1 MEPTYK
7 KAITLRELINRLEQ
21 LSDNGKNDRMS
32 VMMHSEAYMEQ
43 DCFGQDECD
52 NVYGACIDMFN
63 DCGTFD
69 ESTESY
75 EFIKIY

>member
-1 MEPTYK
+1 M
-7 KAITLRELINRLEQ
+7 KALTLRELINHLEK
-21 LSDNGKNDRMS
+21 LSKNGRNDRMP
-32 VMMHSEAYMEQ
+32 VMMHSDAYMEQ
-43 DCFGQDECD
+43 DCYGQDECD
-52 NVYGACIDMFN
+52 NVHGACIDMFN

>member
-1 MEPTYK
+1 MEKP
-7 KAITLRELINRLEQ
+7 ITLRELINRLEQ
-21 LSDNGKNDRMS
+21 LSHNGRNDNMT

-43 DCFGQDECD
+43 DCYGQDECD
-52 NVYGACIDMFN
+52 YVHNAFISMFN

-75 EFIKIY
+75 EFIKIC